1 MKLLTRAYAT
11 YAEADLDGG
20 FCPPHFA
27 LIDLEEAETRES
39 LSNLRALVNTV
50 AQAQPIFSAD
60 PKKGEALHLVF
71 NVSGEPAEFF
81 NDHKGKR
88 VGDYVQSAATSL
100 YVAPPLKSGAN
111 YCLVP
116 NYFMLEV
123 AEDDEGSCAV
133 EGGDGPVCCATDTE
147 LMIATDGFWFT
158 TSLEHFSAKLKTAVI
173 PWSLLETVSVQSTL

>member
-39 LSNLRALVNTV
+39 LRNLCALVNTV

-60 PKKGEALHLVF
+60 SKEEEALHLVF
-71 NVSGEPAEFF
+71 DVLGEPAEFF

-88 VGDYVQSAATSL
+88 IGDFVQSAATSV

-116 NYFMLEV
+116 DNFTLEV
-123 AEDDEGSCAV
+123 DEDEGSCAV

-147 LMIATDGFWFT
+147 LMVATDGFWFT
-158 TSLEHFSAKLKTAVI
+158 TSLEYFSAKLKTAVI
-173 PWSLLETVSVQSTL
+173 PWSLLETVSVRSTL